1 MAGIPKALQREMD
14 RERKNAKPA
23 AKPKPVRPA
32 KPATLKQ
39 VKAKQVKKA
48 KATIKDKK
56 AAKPVDQPVELNV
69 VSPAKRRN
77 LRSDSSDSMG
87 GLKLDEGYYGSP
99 RWTYEILDCAMPMTF
114 DTYSNCA
121 HQCLYCFS
129 FFQRAIG
136 DGAEDYLHHKVR
148 PVNVDRVKRMF
159 TNPDEYGSQFKNYI
173 KRRMVLQW
181 GGLSDGFD
189 WYEKKF
195 GISLDLLKFWNEM
208 DYPISISTKGVWFV
222 DDPRYIEQLQGK
234 KNQHWKYSIIT
245 SNEDHVKKL
254 EPGTP
259 PARKRFEAMY
269 KLNKLGVGATTL
281 RFRPFVLGT
290 SDLCIDEMMQ
300 MAADAGCISVT
311 TEFLTWESRASTTSR
326 SRLDAMSK
334 TLGYDIWQ
342 FYLENSARASGLL
355 RLNYDLKRPYIL
367 KMKEVAEKHGLKF
380 FVSDAHH
387 KEDSYHA
394 GCCGLPETGPL
405 SNVNRGQYAHAILL
419 AKKNGYVKW
428 SDIKDEAHEL
438 LKDIPLY
445 GAEGF
450 PTDSVERAKRRYQNM
465 YDYMH
470 DIWNNPKSWQSP
482 NRYFGGALVA
492 SAPDKNGDIIY
503 LYNKPFIEE
512 GLAIGSVNELAKS
525 LRLVGKGSADRF
537 DEMTKDGTEF
547 AHIAYPIYVVSRRR
561 WATATTIKLLDAAR
575 LNYSL
580 LVPKSELEYYSEKY
594 PHADISVI
602 DDNASGAGV
611 AKYEVATICKEQGY
625 PYVWILDDDIKE
637 VIDRDENPVSLRIV
651 LSTLERWIED
661 FSNVSMLGLSLKE
674 GDTPDTQL
682 PPFDVNAAVRGF
694 MLVNLQTGETFN
706 PSLKVYEDIELALRH
721 ITKGWVTIQYNQFKA
736 RYSELPGGGASS
748 YYINNPDAKFVKEN
762 YPEAVTLD
770 METAGVDTLEV
781 EWQTYPASLRSRHVD
796 LLIAETFKGE

>member
-1 MAGIPKALQREMD
+1 MASGIPKAL
-14 RERKNAKPA
+14 RKAMEK
-23 AKPKPVRPA
+23 KPV
-32 KPATLKQ
+32 
-39 VKAKQVKKA
+39 KQVKKV
-48 KATIKDKK
+48 KSKK
-56 AAKPVDQPVELNV
+56 VSKPVELKVVQQPKPKNV
-69 VSPAKRRN
+69 KT
-77 LRSDSSDSMG
+77 DSSDSMG
-87 GLKLDEGYYGSP
+87 GLRLDEGFYGSP

-129 FFQRAIG
+129 YFQRAIG

-148 PVNVDRVKRMF
+148 PVNVEKVKRMF
-159 TNPDEYGSQFKNYI
+159 SNPDEYGGQFKNYI

-195 GISLDLLKFWNEM
+195 NISLDLLNFFNSM
-208 DYPISISTKGVWFV
+208 DYPISISTKGVWWV
-222 DDPRYIEQLQGK
+222 DDPRYIEAVQER
-234 KNQHWKYSIIT
+234 KNHHWKYSIIT

-290 SDLCIDEMMQ
+290 SDKCIEEMMQ
-300 MAADAGCISVT
+300 MAEDSGCISVT
-311 TEFLTWESRASTTSR
+311 TEFLTWESRASVTSR

-334 TLGYDIWQ
+334 TLGYDVWQ
-342 FYLENSARASGLL
+342 FYLDNSARASGLL

-367 KMKEVAEKHGLKF
+367 EMKEAAEKHNLKF

-405 SNVNRGQYAHAILL
+405 SNVNRGQYAHGIKL
-419 AKKNGYVKW
+419 AKQNGYVKW
-428 SDIKDEAHEL
+428 SDISEEAYEL

-482 NRYFGGALVA
+482 ARYFGGALVP
-492 SAPDKNGDIIY
+492 SAPDENGDIIY

-512 GLAIGSVNELAKS
+512 GISIGSVNELAKQ
-525 LRLVGKGSADRF
+525 LRLVGKGSADRY
-537 DEMTKDGTEF
+537 DEMTADGTEF
-547 AHIAYPIYVVSRRR
+547 AHIAYPIYVISRKR
-561 WATATTIKLLDAAR
+561 WATATTMSLLDKAR

-580 LVPKSELEYYSEKY
+580 LVPRSDLDYYQDKF

-602 DDNASGAGV
+602 DDKRIGAGN
-611 AKYEVATICKEQGY
+611 ARYEVTTVCKEQGY
-625 PYVWILDDDIKE
+625 PYVWILDDDILE
-637 VIDRDENPVSLRIV
+637 VVDREENPVSLRVV
-651 LSTLERWIED
+651 LSTLERWLED
-661 FSNVSMLGLSLKE
+661 FSNVALLGLNQKE
-674 GDTPDTQL
+674 GDVSTTVL
-682 PPFDVNAAVRGF
+682 PPFEVNSIIRGL
-694 MLVNLQTGETFN
+694 MLVNLQTGKDFSTM
-706 PSLKVYEDIELALRH
+706 LHVYEDIEYALQH
-721 ITKGWVTIQYNQFKA
+721 IANGWVTVEYNQFKA
-736 RYSELPGGGASS
+736 HYAELPGGGASS
-748 YYINNPDAKFVKEN
+748 YYLNNIEATALKEA
-762 YPEAVTLD
+762 YPESVEVD
-770 METAGVDTLEV
+770 EWQHGVDTVEV
-781 EWQTYPASLRSRHVD
+781 DTKYYTSALRSRHVE
-796 LLIAETFKGE
+796 LLMKGE